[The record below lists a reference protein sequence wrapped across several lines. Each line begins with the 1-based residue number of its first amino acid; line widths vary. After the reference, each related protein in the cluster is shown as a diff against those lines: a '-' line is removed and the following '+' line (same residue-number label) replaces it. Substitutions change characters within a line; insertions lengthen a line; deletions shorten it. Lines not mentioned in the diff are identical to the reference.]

1 MQRPAKDRLFVTVQ
15 LILFIMYFLV
25 PPIVRWHLPGG
36 WNLLTLI
43 PAASGIVICITSV
56 LQLKRNLTPFP
67 SPVPGGQLITSGMF
81 KWARHPIYSGLILF
95 FTAFAVY
102 QGSLGK
108 VLVALL
114 LLVLFYVK
122 SRYEEHLLEKSYL
135 LYLQYK
141 RRTGRFFP
149 KFRKRTIK

>member
-1 MQRPAKDRLFVTVQ
+1 MQRPANDLLFVTVQ

-36 WNLLTLI
+36 WNLLALI

-67 SPVPGGQLITSGMF
+67 APVPGGQLITSGMF
-81 KWARHPIYSGLILF
+81 RWARHPIYSGLILF
-95 FTAFAVY
+95 FSAFAVY
-102 QGSLGK
+102 QESLGK

-122 SRYEEHLLEKSYL
+122 SGYEERRLEKSYPH
-135 LYLQYK
+135 YLQYK
-141 RRTGRFFP
+141 LRTGRFFH
-149 KFRKRTIK
+149 KLRKRNIK